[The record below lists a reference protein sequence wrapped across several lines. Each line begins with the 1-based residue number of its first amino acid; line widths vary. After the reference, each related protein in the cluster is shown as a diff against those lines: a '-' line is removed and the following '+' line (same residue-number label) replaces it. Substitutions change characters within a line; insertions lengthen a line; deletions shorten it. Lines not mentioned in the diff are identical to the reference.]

1 MKIRFAAPVAS
12 AAMAIIMLGAC
23 SDDGTTTSDEGT
35 TTSDEGTT
43 TSDEGTTTSD
53 EGTTTLARGDVRFAG
68 STDLG
73 GQTMDITAV
82 EEDGQVTG
90 EARFSFGLT
99 LDLQCA
105 DTDTEDLVIL
115 GGEATAEAGDS
126 ATVGDR
132 VAVIIR
138 EGDPDGAIVWYELP
152 LPEGEVAAG
161 SCREFLDSIPD
172 DPSTGE
178 PFADIA
184 EGDDIE
190 TG

>member
-1 MKIRFAAPVAS
+1 MKHRFAVPVAS
-12 AAMAIIMLGAC
+12 AATAIIMLGAC
-23 SDDGTTTSDEGT
+23 SDDGTTTSDDGP
-35 TTSDEGTT
+35 
-43 TSDEGTTTSD
+43 
-53 EGTTTLARGDVRFAG
+53 TTLAKGDVRFVG

-82 EEDGQVTG
+82 EQDGQVTG
-90 EARFSFGLT
+90 EARFSFGLI

-105 DTDTEDLVIL
+105 DTDTDGLVIL
-115 GGEATAEAGDS
+115 GSEVAAEDGD
-126 ATVGDR
+126 AAAEGDR

-138 EGDPDGAIVWYELP
+138 EGNPDSALVWYERP

-161 SCREFLDSIPD
+161 SCREFVDSISHD
-172 DPSTGE
+172 QFTGVT
-178 PFADIA
+178 FAEVA

>member
-1 MKIRFAAPVAS
+1 MKHRFETTVAS
-12 AAMAIIMLGAC
+12 AATALVLLGAC
-23 SDDGTTTSDEGT
+23 SDGGTTTSED
-35 TTSDEGTT
+35 
-43 TSDEGTTTSD
+43 
-53 EGTTTLARGDVRFAG
+53 GTTTLAKGNVRFVG

-82 EEDGQVTG
+82 EQDGQVTG
-90 EARFSFGLT
+90 EARFSFGLI

-105 DTDTEDLVIL
+105 EPDTDGLVIL
-115 GGEATAEAGDS
+115 GGDVTAENGD
-126 ATVGDR
+126 AAAVGDR

-138 EGDPDGAIVWYELP
+138 EGEPDSALIWYELP

-161 SCREFLDSIPD
+161 SCREFLDSILHD
-172 DPSTGE
+172 QFTGDY
-178 PFADIA
+178 PLVDIA